1 MDMVAGRIS
10 PSGGQQGHGHP
21 LESIFQSDT
30 LMRFPSQSVQNQITA
45 STTVSGL
52 KTAINAWIAEQPA
65 VNP

>member
-21 LESIFQSDT
+21 LVSIFGSSA

-45 STTVSGL
+45 ATTISGL
-52 KTAINAWIAEQPA
+52 KSAINAWIAEQPGA
-65 VNP
+65 AP